1 MLRLNS
7 LLRPRPAQTAA
18 ASLLRPLP
26 RPYARMGAPSAAESD
41 AQAETVA
48 NTSGVTT
55 ASLQKTI
62 AEKLEAKHVDIEDM
76 SGKGNGCPE
85 KGKLV
90 GCLVLTTFV
99 RRVRPDVS
107 SHDRFTPLREEEQ
120 SRATSARQFGAED

>member
-1 MLRLNS
+1 MLRLNI

-18 ASLLRPLP
+18 AASLLRTLP

-55 ASLQKTI
+55 ASLQKSI

-76 SGKGNGCPE
+76 SGKGKRMP
-85 KGKLV
+85 
-90 GCLVLTTFV
+90 
-99 RRVRPDVS
+99 
-107 SHDRFTPLREEEQ
+107 
-120 SRATSARQFGAED
+120 